1 MLLSKSFVP
10 ILKNNPSEAK
20 IKSHQLMLRVGM
32 IKQASAGI
40 YSWLPLGFKIMKK
53 IEEIVRQEQNKIGAQ
68 EILMPTIQS
77 SEIWKESGRYEDYG
91 EEMLRI
97 KDRQNREMLYGPTN
111 EEQVTEI
118 FRSSL
123 KSYKSLPQLL
133 YHIQWKFRDEIRPR
147 FGIMRGREFYMKDAY
162 SFDVSDEEAFYSYNK
177 FFLSYLRTFKR
188 LALTAIPMAADTGPI
203 GGNLSHEFIILADT
217 GESKIF
223 TDKRIFDLNSNDTE
237 LEKNSL
243 QQMRKKY
250 EQYYSVTDEKF
261 NKDEFEKVVSE
272 ENRLITK
279 GIEVGHIFYF
289 GDKYSKAM
297 GASVDLP
304 GGKKDFVKMGSYG
317 IGVSRL
323 VGAIIEAKFDD
334 KNEIM
339 KWPLSVAPYD
349 IALVP
354 MINKNDTS
362 ALDKAVNI
370 NKELI
375 KNNIDALIDD
385 TDENYS
391 SKIKKM
397 NLIGAPYQIIIGK
410 KSEGDLL
417 EFKEIGEETQNLS
430 LTKIIEIIKNKKLKL
445 ISNLEKEITLRFLK
459 ARKNDGFLNV
469 ISIFSF
475 IGISLGV
482 AVLIIVMSVMNGFR
496 TELIN
501 KIVGFNSHLT
511 IKSYD
516 QLIDKSK
523 IESNDLK
530 LISQYALFSNS
541 GEAII
546 LKNETSKGIVLRGYQ
561 SDDFSKLEII
571 KNKNFKGNKINL
583 EKNNISIGN
592 ELSFSLNLKIG
603 DEITILS
610 PSGVQ
615 TIIGSMPKQK
625 TFIVTSIFN
634 SGLAEFDNNIA
645 LINLS
650 TLEDF
655 FGFKQEQRN
664 LEIYLKNPKN
674 IEKQKFVFQ
683 KVYDQELIYS
693 WADMNSSL
701 FSALKVERNVMFIIL
716 SLIIIVAAFNI
727 ISGLTI
733 LVKNKTKDIA
743 ILKSIGVL
751 NKSIVKIF
759 FLIGIIIG
767 TSATIFG
774 IFLGVTF
781 SLYVENLRQFL
792 SSTFNISLFPE
803 EIYFL
808 SKMPSEINLNSI
820 LIISICSIFITI
832 VVSIFPALKAAKLDP
847 IKALKYE

>member
-289 GDKYSKAM
+289 GEKYSKAM

-362 ALDKAVNI
+362 ALDKAINI
-370 NKELI
+370 NNELI

-430 LTKIIEIIKNKKLKL
+430 LTKIIEIIK
-445 ISNLEKEITLRFLK
+445 
-459 ARKNDGFLNV
+459 
-469 ISIFSF
+469 
-475 IGISLGV
+475 
-482 AVLIIVMSVMNGFR
+482 
-496 TELIN
+496 
-501 KIVGFNSHLT
+501 
-511 IKSYD
+511 
-516 QLIDKSK
+516 
-523 IESNDLK
+523 
-530 LISQYALFSNS
+530 
-541 GEAII
+541 
-546 LKNETSKGIVLRGYQ
+546 
-561 SDDFSKLEII
+561 
-571 KNKNFKGNKINL
+571 
-583 EKNNISIGN
+583 
-592 ELSFSLNLKIG
+592 
-603 DEITILS
+603 
-610 PSGVQ
+610 
-615 TIIGSMPKQK
+615 KQK
-625 TFIVTSIFN
+625 N
-634 SGLAEFDNNIA
+634 
-645 LINLS
+645 
-650 TLEDF
+650 
-655 FGFKQEQRN
+655 
-664 LEIYLKNPKN
+664 
-674 IEKQKFVFQ
+674 
-683 KVYDQELIYS
+683 
-693 WADMNSSL
+693 
-701 FSALKVERNVMFIIL
+701 
-716 SLIIIVAAFNI
+716 
-727 ISGLTI
+727 
-733 LVKNKTKDIA
+733 
-743 ILKSIGVL
+743 
-751 NKSIVKIF
+751 
-759 FLIGIIIG
+759 
-767 TSATIFG
+767 
-774 IFLGVTF
+774 
-781 SLYVENLRQFL
+781 
-792 SSTFNISLFPE
+792 
-803 EIYFL
+803 
-808 SKMPSEINLNSI
+808 
-820 LIISICSIFITI
+820 
-832 VVSIFPALKAAKLDP
+832 
-847 IKALKYE
+847 

>member
-203 GGNLSHEFIILADT
+203 GGNLSHEFIILAET

-362 ALDKAVNI
+362 ALDKAINI

-397 NLIGAPYQIIIGK
+397 NLIGVPYQIIIGK

-430 LTKIIEIIKNKKLKL
+430 LTKIIEIIK
-445 ISNLEKEITLRFLK
+445 
-459 ARKNDGFLNV
+459 
-469 ISIFSF
+469 
-475 IGISLGV
+475 
-482 AVLIIVMSVMNGFR
+482 
-496 TELIN
+496 
-501 KIVGFNSHLT
+501 
-511 IKSYD
+511 
-516 QLIDKSK
+516 
-523 IESNDLK
+523 
-530 LISQYALFSNS
+530 
-541 GEAII
+541 
-546 LKNETSKGIVLRGYQ
+546 
-561 SDDFSKLEII
+561 
-571 KNKNFKGNKINL
+571 
-583 EKNNISIGN
+583 
-592 ELSFSLNLKIG
+592 
-603 DEITILS
+603 
-610 PSGVQ
+610 
-615 TIIGSMPKQK
+615 KQK
-625 TFIVTSIFN
+625 N
-634 SGLAEFDNNIA
+634 
-645 LINLS
+645 
-650 TLEDF
+650 
-655 FGFKQEQRN
+655 
-664 LEIYLKNPKN
+664 
-674 IEKQKFVFQ
+674 
-683 KVYDQELIYS
+683 
-693 WADMNSSL
+693 
-701 FSALKVERNVMFIIL
+701 
-716 SLIIIVAAFNI
+716 
-727 ISGLTI
+727 
-733 LVKNKTKDIA
+733 
-743 ILKSIGVL
+743 
-751 NKSIVKIF
+751 
-759 FLIGIIIG
+759 
-767 TSATIFG
+767 
-774 IFLGVTF
+774 
-781 SLYVENLRQFL
+781 
-792 SSTFNISLFPE
+792 
-803 EIYFL
+803 
-808 SKMPSEINLNSI
+808 
-820 LIISICSIFITI
+820 
-832 VVSIFPALKAAKLDP
+832 
-847 IKALKYE
+847 